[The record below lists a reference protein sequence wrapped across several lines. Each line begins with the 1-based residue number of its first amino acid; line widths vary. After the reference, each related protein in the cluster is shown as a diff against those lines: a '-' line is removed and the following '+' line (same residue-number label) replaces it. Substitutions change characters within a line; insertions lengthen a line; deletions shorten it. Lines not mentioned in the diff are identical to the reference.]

1 MDTIFEFFFKYR
13 PLLFEKGKLAFQP
26 PWPSYVTWL
35 LAGSALV
42 GAYLLYHKTKAVVP
56 IPWRVGLAGLRGLS
70 LLVLLVIFLQPVL
83 ILHTVTPQKSFV
95 AVAYDVTKSME
106 IRDGAEGQSRIE
118 IEKHLLRPVGNP
130 MLEEL
135 GKKFK
140 VRHFRFS
147 NSATWRLPASACPRR
162 CSRTR

>member
-83 ILHTVTPQKSFV
+83 ILYTVTPQKSFV

-106 IRDGAEGQSRIE
+106 IRDGAEGQSRI
-118 IEKHLLRPVGNP
+118 
-130 MLEEL
+130 
-135 GKKFK
+135 
-140 VRHFRFS
+140 
-147 NSATWRLPASACPRR
+147 
-162 CSRTR
+162 